1 MIKPNAVNISLELRA
16 DAGIKNIEC
25 LGPAITDT
33 SESKIY
39 TIFQESITL
48 SKFDTS
54 NCPKI
59 FISKSCKIPRAKLG
73 SLKDNKV
80 LEVKR
85 NIKDCEYLVINTK
98 SIVSNNLE
106 FDYNSFIIDIS
117 ELHNI
122 IKFELTHRVYEQTV
136 ADNIK
141 GTFAEVL
148 NYCKMYGITKVRLH
162 RVGYETRTMLLYTS
176 RKEIYYDTLQPK
188 GYTKQSFMKDFDFL
202 NHPDRK
208 YDTKGELDD
217 YDSAYNL
224 VSFSSP
230 EIQAL
235 LTSNIKV
242 IDSSEVTKLINSTV
256 IDEELFGSISSML
269 SSDDY
274 SNIDT
279 ALEIMASCDFEE
291 SMFYIVMLLDLYY
304 HTISNSNYFKHVN
317 FQSLIQH
324 VKSVLSVG
332 DIDTPHRFRR
342 VMGGQSI
349 TEGHAYELLEK
360 GYMFPEHMSFI
371 KQNIFPNHNVECSFI
386 KTEFH
391 VPEEVIRKMH
401 KNLEAKQDNTEE

>member
-1 MIKPNAVNISLELRA
+1 MIKPNVINISLKLCPTE
-16 DAGIKNIEC
+16 GIEKIEC
-25 LGPAITDT
+25 LGPAITNAT
-33 SESKIY
+33 ESEIY

-48 SKFDTS
+48 SEFDTS

-85 NIKDCEYLVINTK
+85 KIKDCEYLVINTK
-98 SIVSNNLE
+98 SIVSSNLE
-106 FDYNSFIIDIS
+106 FDYNAFIIDIS

-141 GTFAEVL
+141 SEFAKVL
-148 NYCKMYGITKVRLH
+148 NYCKMHGITDVRIH
-162 RVGYETRTMLLYTS
+162 RADYETRVMLLYKS
-176 RKEIYYDTLQPK
+176 RKQKYYDVLQPE
-188 GYTKQSFMKDFDFL
+188 GYTKQSFMDDFHFL

-208 YDTKGELDD
+208 YDTNGEIDD
-217 YDSAYNL
+217 YESAYNL

-230 EIQAL
+230 EIQTL

-242 IDSSEVTKLINSTV
+242 IDSSQVTKLINSTV

-269 SSDDY
+269 SSNDN
-274 SNIDT
+274 SNVDT
-279 ALEIMASCDFEE
+279 GLEIMASCDFEE
-291 SMFYIVMLLDLYY
+291 SMFYIVMLLDL
-304 HTISNSNYFKHVN
+304 HFGSISYSNYFKHVN

-324 VKSVLSVG
+324 VKSVLTVG

-342 VMGGQSI
+342 AMGGYGI

-360 GYMFPEHMSFI
+360 GYMFPEHISFI
-371 KQNIFPNHNVECSFI
+371 KQNIFPNHTVNSSFI

-391 VPEEVIRKMH
+391 VPEEVINKMH

>member
-1 MIKPNAVNISLELRA
+1 MIKPNAINILLALRA
-16 DAGIKNIEC
+16 DAGIVNIEC
-25 LGPAITDT
+25 LGPAITDDA
-33 SESKIY
+33 ESKIY
-39 TIFQESITL
+39 TTFQENITL

-98 SIVSNNLE
+98 GIVSNNLE

-122 IKFELTHRVYEQTV
+122 IKFELTHRFYEQTV

-141 GTFAEVL
+141 GKFAEVL
-148 NYCKMYGITKVRLH
+148 NYCKMHGITKVRLH
-162 RVGYETRTMLLYTS
+162 RVDYETRVMLLYTS
-176 RKEIYYDTLQPK
+176 RKEKYYDTLQPK
-188 GYTKQSFMKDFDFL
+188 GYTKQSFMKDFHFL
-202 NHPDRK
+202 NHPDRT
-208 YDTKGELDD
+208 YDTNGELDD
-217 YDSAYNL
+217 YESAYNL

-269 SSDDY
+269 SSEDY

-291 SMFYIVMLLDLYY
+291 SMFYIVMLLDLNY
-304 HTISNSNYFKHVN
+304 HTISQSNYFKHVN

-342 VMGGQSI
+342 AMGGHGI

-360 GYMFPEHMSFI
+360 GYMFPEHISFI
-371 KQNIFPNHNVECSFI
+371 KQNIFPHHSVTSSFI